1 MQDTL
6 TIPICQTS
14 TYTFKDT
21 AELIAFQVLSF
32 SSLKWR
38 LLFILMCVEVLASEI
53 LVLRYES
60 RALSGIRLS
69 LVHLYVGRDIQK
81 L

>member
-21 AELIAFQVLSF
+21 AELIAFQVLVVSDLNGNCSALDFSF
-32 SSLKWR
+32 LMDLMLWRAPIRFSLTYSCS
-38 LLFILMCVEVLASEI
+38 LFCNYLIVKSLRVLS
-53 LVLRYES
+53 
-60 RALSGIRLS
+60 
-69 LVHLYVGRDIQK
+69 
-81 L
+81 